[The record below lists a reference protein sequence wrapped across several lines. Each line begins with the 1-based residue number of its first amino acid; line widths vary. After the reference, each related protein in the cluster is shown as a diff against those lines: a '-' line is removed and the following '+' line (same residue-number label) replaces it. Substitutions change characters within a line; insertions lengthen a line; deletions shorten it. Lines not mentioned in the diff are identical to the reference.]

1 MLLVMLPVMQFM
13 DFINKK
19 YLMLYITLVNALEGL
34 SNNFKMQFV
43 LKTRFS
49 VP

>member
-13 DFINKK
+13 DFKNKK

-34 SNNFKMQFV
+34 SSNLKMQFV
-43 LKTRFS
+43 LKT
-49 VP
+49 

>member
-19 YLMLYITLVNALEGL
+19 YLMLCITLVNALEGL
-34 SNNFKMQFV
+34 SNNLKMQFV
-43 LKTRFS
+43 LKT
-49 VP
+49 

>member
-1 MLLVMLPVMQFM
+1 MLLVMLPVMPFM

-34 SNNFKMQFV
+34 SNNLKMQFV
-43 LKTRFS
+43 LKTGFS
-49 VP
+49 FP

>member
-19 YLMLYITLVNALEGL
+19 YLMLYITLVNAG
-34 SNNFKMQFV
+34 SFRQFKDAV
-43 LKTRFS
+43 CVKDRI
-49 VP
+49 